1 MFTESY
7 YQIIV
12 EGEEDYWDD
21 AKIKYSYN
29 PKTQKISSAVL
40 EDVATIKM
48 FKDRLEMH
56 YMDELDYDDEGY
68 DKDYDDKLY
77 EFKDVYK
84 RLE

>member
-1 MFTESY
+1 
-7 YQIIV
+7 
-12 EGEEDYWDD
+12 
-21 AKIKYSYN
+21 
-29 PKTQKISSAVL
+29 
-40 EDVATIKM
+40 M

>member
-21 AKIKYSYN
+21 AKIKYRYN